1 MKRFKMDARLFWL
14 ATAAVALLI
23 AAGCGDDPV
32 TPNEQ
37 PVFTA
42 QDAATQSAFI
52 AVGMVQVLDDLAA
65 AKAAPVVETVSGS
78 SYITGSYWRDSDP
91 DRVYTDAVNRLIID
105 FDGPMDDDILPATLL
120 FNVTATGTPRL
131 ANGSGTLIAG
141 ALSVGFVISDI
152 AVAADNYPTGGQ
164 LIVSTSGYTATVQF
178 YANHSAT
185 VTVGALEWSVDLEDG
200 DITPAD

>member
-14 ATAAVALLI
+14 ATAALALLI

-37 PVFTA
+37 PVITEE
-42 QDAATQSAFI
+42 DAATQSAFI
-52 AVGMVQVLDDLAA
+52 AVGMVEVLDDLAA
-65 AKAAPVVETVSGS
+65 TKAVPEVETVSGS

-91 DRVYTDAVNRLIID
+91 DHVYTDDDHRLTID
-105 FDGPMDDDILPATLL
+105 FDGPVDDDILPATLL
-120 FNVTATGTPRL
+120 FDVTATGDPRL
-131 ANGSGTLIAG
+131 ANGAGTLLAG

-164 LIVSTSGYTATVQF
+164 LIVSTSGYTATVEF
-178 YANHSAT
+178 YSNHTAT
-185 VTVGALEWSVDLEDG
+185 VTVGVFEWSVDLEDG
-200 DITPAD
+200 DITAID